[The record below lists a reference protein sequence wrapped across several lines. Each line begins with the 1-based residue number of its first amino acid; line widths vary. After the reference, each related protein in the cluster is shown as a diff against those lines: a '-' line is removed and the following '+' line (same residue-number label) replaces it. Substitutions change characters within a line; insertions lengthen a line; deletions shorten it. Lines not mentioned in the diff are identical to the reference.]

1 MASVTRTD
9 RSGAVAITNAA
20 SSGATCT
27 PSTMSSTN
35 TRSSAH
41 NASTGPGARW
51 CIGGIALNRWVA
63 PVAPAAMA
71 ARVVPW
77 SAPVWPTA
85 ATTPRAASRAI
96 DSSAPGSSGAMV
108 TMRMVPRPR
117 STSAATSAG
126 AGMTRRAGSWAPRY
140 SGASHGPSRWMP
152 AIVPRSTSRVRTS
165 TCRSRAAVDPVTRL
179 ATTVVVPWA
188 RCVAAARATSAGSSV
203 TKDAPPPPWQCTS
216 TNPGART
223 GSERSGCAGGTPSPT
238 STIVPPSMRT
248 QPLRKLV
255 PSKSRSAAIS
265 VVGAMTATY
274 RGLPGGGHP
283 VRPGSCRFRA

>member
-1 MASVTRTD
+1 
-9 RSGAVAITNAA
+9 
-20 SSGATCT
+20 
-27 PSTMSSTN
+27 
-35 TRSSAH
+35 
-41 NASTGPGARW
+41 
-51 CIGGIALNRWVA
+51 
-63 PVAPAAMA
+63 MA

-274 RGLPGGGHP
+274 RAATATARTPFGPDRAGSEHEVVRVHEAVRGARRPLLRPLERVGVEVLVLLHEHAPPG
-283 VRPGSCRFRA
+283 